1 MKMGEHTTK
10 AASDAKT
17 GFKGA
22 IQKLGKG
29 LSKFG
34 KSTNS

>member
-1 MKMGEHTTK
+1 MKMHITK

-22 IQKLGKG
+22 IQKLGKR

-34 KSTNS
+34 KSTNY

>member
-1 MKMGEHTTK
+1 MKMDEHTTK